1 MDYMMDMKHKA
12 VAVGE
17 VSGEDAKYA
26 VPHDGQ
32 LNSLEG
38 QGIGEQVKEHE
49 SN

>member
-32 LNSLEG
+32 IKFLGRPGNW
-38 QGIGEQVKEHE
+38 
-49 SN
+49 